1 MIKTKSIYTK
11 AEKLDGMRIL
21 ASRFRGHGV
30 PASAY
35 DVWMP
40 NLGPTEA
47 LLKAFKCGEID
58 WSRFSKRYKDELFA
72 DSTIDKD
79 NRTIKNHGQKFT
91 LRLLQRIAEG
101 ETVTF
106 MCQCAE
112 EEQHCHRHLLAKI
125 LAGKV

>member
-1 MIKTKSIYTK
+1 MIKTKSISTK
-11 AEKLDGMRIL
+11 AEPSDGLRIL

-40 NLGPTEA
+40 NLGPTEST
-47 LLKAFKCGEID
+47 LRAFKAHKID
-58 WSRFSKRYKDELFA
+58 WPEFTRRYKKELFA

-91 LRLLQRIAEG
+91 LRLLQTIAEDKPI
-101 ETVTF
+101 TF

-112 EEQHCHRHLLAKI
+112 DEPHCHRHLLAKI
-125 LAGKV
+125 LQSKI

>member
-11 AEKLDGMRIL
+11 AEKSDGMRIL

-30 PASAY
+30 PSSAY

-47 LLKAFKCGEID
+47 LLKAFKAGRID
-58 WSRFSKRYKDELFA
+58 WVEFCKRYKEELFA
-72 DSTIDKD
+72 DGTIDKD

-91 LRLLQRIAEG
+91 LRLLQRIVKD

>member
-1 MIKTKSIYTK
+1 MIKTKSISTR
-11 AEKLDGMRIL
+11 AERSDGLRIL

-47 LLKAFKCGEID
+47 LLKAFKAGKID
-58 WSRFSKRYKDELFA
+58 WTKFNKRYKTELFA
-72 DSTIDKD
+72 DSTIDRD

-91 LRLLQRIAEG
+91 LRLLQRIAKED
-101 ETVTF
+101 TITF

-112 EEQHCHRHLLAKI
+112 DEQHCHRHLLAKI
-125 LAGKV
+125 LGGKI